1 MNYIYITKTVEYYL
15 TGLSLQDL
23 IVYVC
28 DLNFQTP
35 ESTESKVTD
44 TKISKDTS
52 HESIKPGTSRNS
64 LSKATPCSVGG
75 ATSSSGGNGSGGD
88 GGRGFG
94 NQPSFRSRTD
104 SVIEYTPPMVG
115 EAAGSTFYITKT
127 GHLDYVVLLKVCLCN
142 KLNRKKI
149 DSFLRLN
156 EIYHFKSYVFLC
168 A

>member
-1 MNYIYITKTVEYYL
+1 MYIVLLFDRIF
-15 TGLSLQDL
+15 QDL
-23 IVYVC
+23 IIYVC

-35 ESTESKVTD
+35 ESTESKVND

-142 KLNRKKI
+142 KLHRKNI
-149 DSFLRLN
+149 ESFLRFMYSFELRC
-156 EIYHFKSYVFLC
+156 YRFL
-168 A
+168 